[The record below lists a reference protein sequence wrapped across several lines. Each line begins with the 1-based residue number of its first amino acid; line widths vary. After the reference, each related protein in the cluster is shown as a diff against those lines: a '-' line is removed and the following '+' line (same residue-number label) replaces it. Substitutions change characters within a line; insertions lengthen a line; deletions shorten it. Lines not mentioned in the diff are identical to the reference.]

1 MTKQQEY
8 LPLSSGVDLESFSLG
23 INELKKEIYQYS
35 SPADFIYALD
45 LFNRAN
51 NEVSIPQLKEIQL
64 EKPLERLLS
73 CAKFNTIYNLYNGVY
88 EHIFKRAKYFGIP
101 AEVLLNKGFPRCL
114 EKVNFPE
121 NN

>member
-23 INELKKEIYQYS
+23 INELKKEIDKYS